1 MANIREKQK
10 DGKIVSYSFTVCLA
24 RDAGGKQVRRFTTWA
39 PPEGLAPTKARK
51 AAERAADAWE
61 QEVKVEYEKEQRAIA
76 EGRAYML
83 PPEKRHDDFVTFV
96 NETWFPLQ
104 VQGNNRKAKTVSF
117 YSSMTKIINEYFKG
131 RTLQSISPIDIQ
143 KYLVY
148 LRTKYQGRF
157 RRPLTPKTVHHQYNT
172 LNLIFSFAE
181 EQEMISKNPMRRVEA
196 PKKQKKPVD
205 ALTQEQAAQLF
216 KLLPSL
222 PLDFRCILLVLITT
236 GIRRGECM
244 GLQWGDIDET
254 AGTIRIERN
263 VSYTPESGVIVSTP
277 KTVNSIRTIPIMPST
292 LHLLQQYQQEV
303 QKQNPG
309 TILKSAFLF
318 PKGEDVFM
326 ARDPNSITR
335 RVKRFM
341 KNNGF
346 PDLSPHD
353 LRHSCATLLL
363 SQGADIKS
371 VQEILGHT
379 DASTTL
385 NFYVKADLR
394 QMQAA
399 TDKLAAAFNL

>member
-1 MANIREKQK
+1 
-10 DGKIVSYSFTVCLA
+10 
-24 RDAGGKQVRRFTTWA
+24 
-39 PPEGLAPTKARK
+39 
-51 AAERAADAWE
+51 
-61 QEVKVEYEKEQRAIA
+61 
-76 EGRAYML
+76 ML
-83 PPEKRHDDFVTFV
+83 PPEKRHDDFATFV

-117 YSSMTKIINEYFKG
+117 YLSMTKIINEYFKG

-157 RRPLTPKTVHHQYNT
+157 GRPLTPKTVHHQYNT

-181 EQEMISKNPMRRVEA
+181 EQEMISKNPMRKVEA

-205 ALTQEQAAQLF
+205 ALTKEQAAQLF

-222 PLDFRCILLVLITT
+222 PLDFRCILLLFITT
-236 GIRRGECM
+236 GMRRGECM
-244 GLQWGDIDET
+244 GLQWGDIDEAT
-254 AGTIRIERN
+254 STIRIERN

-277 KTVNSIRTIPIMPST
+277 KTVNSIRTIPIMSGT
-292 LHLLQQYQQEV
+292 LRLLQQYKQET

-318 PKGEDVFM
+318 PKGGDVFA

-341 KNNGF
+341 KNNGL

-353 LRHSCATLLL
+353 LRHPNVKPKT
-363 SQGADIKS
+363 KS
-371 VQEILGHT
+371 
-379 DASTTL
+379 
-385 NFYVKADLR
+385 F
-394 QMQAA
+394 
-399 TDKLAAAFNL
+399 

>member
-1 MANIREKQK
+1 MATIRENQK
-10 DGKIVSYSFTVCLA
+10 DGKTVSFCFTVCLE
-24 RDAGGKQVRRFTTWA
+24 RDTNGKQVRRYTTWT
-39 PPEGLAPTKARK
+39 PPEGLAPTKAKK

-61 QEVKVEYEKEQRAIA
+61 TEVRAEYQKEKEAKAQ
-76 EGRAYML
+76 GRAYML

-96 NETWFPLQ
+96 KGNWLTLQ
-104 VQGNNRKAKTVSF
+104 IRGGNAKPSTVAF
-117 YSSMTKIINEYFKG
+117 YEYMTKPITEYFQSAV
-131 RTLQSISPIDIQ
+131 LQEISPADIQ
-143 KYLVY
+143 RYFIY
-148 LRTKYQGRF
+148 LRTEHKSKLGK
-157 RRPLTPKTVHHQYNT
+157 PLSPKSIRHQYVT
-172 LNLIFSFAE
+172 LNTIFEYAE
-181 EQEMISKNPMRRVEA
+181 KQEMISKNPMRKVEA

-222 PLDFRCILLVLITT
+222 PLDFRCILLLLITT
-236 GIRRGECM
+236 GMRRGECM

-254 AGTIRIERN
+254 ASTVRIERN

-303 QKQNPG
+303 QKKNPG

-318 PKGEDVFM
+318 PKSEDVFA

-353 LRHSCATLLL
+353 LRHP
-363 SQGADIKS
+363 
-371 VQEILGHT
+371 
-379 DASTTL
+379 
-385 NFYVKADLR
+385 NVKPKTQIFSNIVKIPDH
-394 QMQAA
+394 
-399 TDKLAAAFNL
+399 

>member
-1 MANIREKQK
+1 
-10 DGKIVSYSFTVCLA
+10 
-24 RDAGGKQVRRFTTWA
+24 
-39 PPEGLAPTKARK
+39 
-51 AAERAADAWE
+51 
-61 QEVKVEYEKEQRAIA
+61 
-76 EGRAYML
+76 ML

-96 NETWFPLQ
+96 KGNWLTLQ
-104 VQGNNRKAKTVSF
+104 IRGGNAKPSTVAF
-117 YSSMTKIINEYFKG
+117 YEYMTKPITEYFQSAV
-131 RTLQSISPIDIQ
+131 LQEISPADIQ
-143 KYLVY
+143 RYFIY
-148 LRTKYQGRF
+148 LRTEHKSKLGK
-157 RRPLTPKTVHHQYNT
+157 PLSPKSIRHQYVT
-172 LNLIFSFAE
+172 LNTIFEYAE
-181 EQEMISKNPMRRVEA
+181 KQEMISKNPMRKVEA

-222 PLDFRCILLVLITT
+222 PLDFRCILLLLITT
-236 GIRRGECM
+236 GMRRGECM

-254 AGTIRIERN
+254 ASTVRIERN

-303 QKQNPG
+303 QKKNPG

-318 PKGEDVFM
+318 PKSEDVFA

-353 LRHSCATLLL
+353 LRHP
-363 SQGADIKS
+363 
-371 VQEILGHT
+371 
-379 DASTTL
+379 
-385 NFYVKADLR
+385 NVKPKTQIFSNIVKIPDH
-394 QMQAA
+394 
-399 TDKLAAAFNL
+399 

>member
-1 MANIREKQK
+1 MATIRENQK
-10 DGKIVSYSFTVCLA
+10 DGKTVSFCFTVCLE
-24 RDAGGKQVRRFTTWA
+24 RDTNGKQVRRYTTWT
-39 PPEGLAPTKARK
+39 PPEGLAPTKAKK

-61 QEVKVEYEKEQRAIA
+61 TEVRAEYQKEKEAKAQ
-76 EGRAYML
+76 GRAYML

-96 NETWFPLQ
+96 KGNWLTLQ
-104 VQGNNRKAKTVSF
+104 IRGGNAKPSTVAF
-117 YSSMTKIINEYFKG
+117 YEYMTKPITEYFQSAV
-131 RTLQSISPIDIQ
+131 LQEISPADIQ
-143 KYLVY
+143 RYFIY
-148 LRTKYQGRF
+148 LRTEHKSKLGK
-157 RRPLTPKTVHHQYNT
+157 PLSPKSIRHQYVT
-172 LNLIFSFAE
+172 LNTIFEYAE
-181 EQEMISKNPMRRVEA
+181 KQEMISKNPMRKVEA

-222 PLDFRCILLVLITT
+222 PLDFRCILLLLITT
-236 GIRRGECM
+236 GMRRGECM

-254 AGTIRIERN
+254 ASTVRIERN

-277 KTVNSIRTIPIMPST
+277 KTVNSIRTIPIMPGT
-292 LHLLQQYQQEV
+292 LRLLQQYQQEV

-318 PKGEDVFM
+318 PKGGDVFA

-353 LRHSCATLLL
+353 LRHP
-363 SQGADIKS
+363 
-371 VQEILGHT
+371 
-379 DASTTL
+379 
-385 NFYVKADLR
+385 NVKPKTQIFSNIVKIPDH
-394 QMQAA
+394 
-399 TDKLAAAFNL
+399 

>member
-10 DGKIVSYSFTVCLA
+10 DGEIISFSFTVCLA
-24 RDAGGKQVRRFTTWA
+24 RDANGKQVRRFTTWTPA
-39 PPEGLAPTKARK
+39 EGLAPSKARK

-61 QEVKVEYEKEQRAIA
+61 QEVKTEYEKMQQAIT

-83 PPEKRHDDFVTFV
+83 PPEKRHDDFVRFV
-96 NETWFPLQ
+96 NDNWLALQ
-104 VQGNNRKAKTVSF
+104 IRGGNAKPSTVAF
-117 YSSMTKIINEYFKG
+117 YEYMSKPITEYFQG
-131 RTLQSISPIDIQ
+131 AVLQEISPADIQ
-143 KYLVY
+143 RYFIY
-148 LRTKYQGRF
+148 LRTEHKSKLGK
-157 RRPLTPKTVHHQYNT
+157 PLSPKSVRHQYVSLNT
-172 LNLIFSFAE
+172 IFEYAE
-181 EQEMISKNPMRRVEA
+181 KQEMISKNPMHKVEA

-216 KLLPSL
+216 KLLPTL
-222 PLDFRCILLVLITT
+222 PLDFRCILLLLITT
-236 GIRRGECM
+236 GMRRGECM
-244 GLQWGDIDET
+244 GLQWGDIDE
-254 AGTIRIERN
+254 AASTIRIERN

-292 LHLLQQYQQEV
+292 LRLLHEYQQEV

-318 PKGEDVFM
+318 PKGKDVFA
-326 ARDPNSITR
+326 ARDPNSVTR

-341 KNNGF
+341 KNNGL

-371 VQEILGHT
+371 VQEILGHA

>member
-10 DGKIVSYSFTVCLA
+10 DGKIISFSFTVCLA
-24 RDAGGKQVRRFTTWA
+24 RDASGKQVRRFTTWT

-61 QEVKVEYEKEQRAIA
+61 QEVKAEYEKEQQAIA

-83 PPEKRHDDFVTFV
+83 PPEKRHDDFVAFV

-131 RTLQSISPIDIQ
+131 RTLQRISPIDIQ

-157 RRPLTPKTVHHQYNT
+157 GRPLTPKTVHHQYNT

-181 EQEMISKNPMRRVEA
+181 EQEMISKNPMRKVEA

-222 PLDFRCILLVLITT
+222 PLDFRCILLLLITT
-236 GIRRGECM
+236 GMRRGECM
-244 GLQWGDIDET
+244 GLQWGDIDE
-254 AGTIRIERN
+254 AASTIRIERN
-263 VSYTPESGVIVSTP
+263 VSYTPESGVIISTP
-277 KTVNSIRTIPIMPST
+277 KTVNSIRTIPIMGSNMYCAAQVWGGMLCPWAFHHARYASCRSSSSST
-292 LHLLQQYQQEV
+292 GGPNGETSCLATTSTVSRRLYKAFCEKCSLLDCNYSANCFPPEHRNR
-303 QKQNPG
+303 NPG
-309 TILKSAFLF
+309 TVLTMPPS
-318 PKGEDVFM
+318 
-326 ARDPNSITR
+326 
-335 RVKRFM
+335 
-341 KNNGF
+341 
-346 PDLSPHD
+346 
-353 LRHSCATLLL
+353 
-363 SQGADIKS
+363 
-371 VQEILGHT
+371 
-379 DASTTL
+379 
-385 NFYVKADLR
+385 
-394 QMQAA
+394 
-399 TDKLAAAFNL
+399 